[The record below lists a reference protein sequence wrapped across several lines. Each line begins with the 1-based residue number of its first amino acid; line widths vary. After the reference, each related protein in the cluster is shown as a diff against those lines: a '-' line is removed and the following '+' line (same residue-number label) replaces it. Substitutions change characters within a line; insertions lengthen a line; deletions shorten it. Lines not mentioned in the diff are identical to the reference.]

1 MLGREL
7 VARLTA
13 PIPLP
18 RAAMLRYHGIF
29 APAAKD
35 RTEVVPAEGELAKQR
50 QANKV
55 ATAKQRKLQRLAK
68 IDPELAAELA
78 AQHAANND
86 EANPAPPPDERAAD
100 TRRKWAACL
109 RRAFHFDVLSCSC
122 GGKRRVLAA
131 VTDPVAVE
139 KILGHVGLWH
149 RNGVDDSDIVAI
161 RGPPGEQ
168 LYPADEDPGL
178 GLGAIDEPPVDAVDE
193 PGELDWAA

>member
-1 MLGREL
+1 
-7 VARLTA
+7 
-13 PIPLP
+13 
-18 RAAMLRYHGIF
+18 MLRSHSIF
-29 APAAKD
+29 APAARD
-35 RTEVVPAEGELAKQR
+35 RAEVVPAAGDLAKQR

-109 RRAFHFDVLSCSC
+109 RRAFYFDVISCSC

-139 KILGHVGLWH
+139 KILRHVGLWH
-149 RNGVDDSDIVAI
+149 PGGADDAEIVAI

-168 LYPADEDPGL
+168 LYPAEEDPGP
-178 GLGAIDEPPVDAVDE
+178 GLDAIDAPPLDAVDD
-193 PGELDWAA
+193 PGGLDWAA